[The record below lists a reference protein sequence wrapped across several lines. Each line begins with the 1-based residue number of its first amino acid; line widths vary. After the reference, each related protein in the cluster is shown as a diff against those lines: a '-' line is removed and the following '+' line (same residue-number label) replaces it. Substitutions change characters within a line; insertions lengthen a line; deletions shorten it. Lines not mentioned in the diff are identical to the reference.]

1 MKPDGDE
8 ETHQG
13 NMCVA
18 NIDNAQDGA
27 DKLVT
32 GSFQGLLRIYYPRQA
47 GFRVTDLMLEQNLE
61 EPILQVA
68 AGRFSSNTNG
78 VALAVLHPRRLVVYT
93 VSAMKGQDNE
103 TSYYDLKRAYV
114 HNLDRTAYNFCYGS
128 FGKGHDSDYICV
140 QSMDGQ
146 LQMIEQERLAFSRF
160 LNNFLCPGPL
170 DYVPEIDAFVTMNSN
185 MELQCYKYQMLSSSS
200 GKKQSEMKE
209 SNLVSTKKVQ
219 VDWSLNLGEPAV
231 AIKVCRFTEGLA
243 SGDADIMVLGERTL
257 FAVSPKGEIRSQKKL
272 DYDPSCL
279 LAYKVSDA
287 EDATNNLMVGNY
299 QQSMMIYKGNQLV
312 WAARLNSAPVCLAVG
327 NFGSVKGFVCSL
339 NDECQ
344 AMVTYMG
351 TDPPMQGVNTGDNK
365 DLDYEAMDAEHRRL
379 LKVIRQANTGNLT
392 EPSDK
397 LSLRAQVPETLS
409 TGRDEDM
416 FPNDDDCARNDQGKF
431 ISVMVKLFVGYNG
444 RDELNDVSISL
455 KVPPAFMIQQSN
467 ILLPSLRG
475 GNRTPLVLNLRFR
488 VSKSIVPCEMTVPV
502 VAAYTTATG
511 EPRTARTTIELPLC
525 LACFC
530 VPPLKNCQY
539 MFTLDTNRPP
549 PSLIDL
555 FGDVLNPAME
565 QHPDVKR
572 TAANVMTIIYHAT
585 GIDVTI
591 LVSKKSGRYRLQSGS
606 FEALSL
612 VTRVLTAKMEHHF
625 KDDKGGEPFTVSFK
639 ELLPL
644 HDYFVLIDKHHE
656 KRKKMDELRKV
667 LEDRAHQFRVV
678 QKRLLVRFKDK
689 NPTPLSQLDVL
700 FNDTYNSLLKLGE
713 QMKNTEDDLKDAT
726 THLVCATQLMVFL
739 IRFKYGLDEE
749 NFAVLRQYLSST
761 VTDSLDQGWEEVT
774 DASMTHLLR
783 TVLAKNARD
792 SATVAQPLKPLE
804 DTTKFKRHIQIVCD
818 RLQKGLR
825 LVPLTEGGKSKGNK
839 NKSASVSIAA
849 VVQKEDDPIEEKEE
863 PAEEKEEVK
872 VEDEEQFDVE
882 DQAGDEDRL
891 VSGEAEVEFDGEDED
906 Y

>member
-1 MKPDGDE
+1 MSLFQAREWWSVKPDGDE

-18 NIDNAQDGA
+18 NIDNAADGA
-27 DKLVT
+27 DKLIT

-61 EPILQVA
+61 EPILQLD

-78 VALAVLHPRRLVVYT
+78 LALAVLHPRRLVVYT
-93 VSAMKGQDNE
+93 VSAMKGQDDE

-114 HNLDRTAYNFCYGS
+114 HNLDRTAYNFC
-128 FGKGHDSDYICV
+128 FGHFGGGHDQDYICV

-146 LQMIEQERLAFSRF
+146 LQLFEQERLAFSRF
-160 LNNFLCPGPL
+160 LNDFLCPGPL
-170 DYVPEIDAFVTMNSN
+170 CYVPKLDSFVTINSN
-185 MELQCYKYQMLSSSS
+185 MGLQCYKYQMLSSSS
-200 GKKQSEMKE
+200 GMKQSEMKD

-219 VDWSLNLGEPAV
+219 VDWSLNLGEAALALHV
-231 AIKVCRFTEGLA
+231 ARFSEGL
-243 SGDADIMVLGERTL
+243 SPGECDIVVLGERTL
-257 FAVSPKGEIRSQKKL
+257 FTVTSKGDIRSQKKL
-272 DYDPSCL
+272 DFNPSCL
-279 LAYKVSDA
+279 VAYAVSKE
-287 EDATNNLMVGNY
+287 EDAMQNLIMGNY
-299 QQSMMIYKGNQLV
+299 QQSMMIYKDTQLV
-312 WAARLNSAPVCLAVG
+312 WAARLQSAPVCLAVG
-327 NFGSVKGFVCSL
+327 TFGGVRGFVCSL

-344 AMVTYMG
+344 AVITYMG

-365 DLDYEAMDAEHRRL
+365 DLDYEAMDAEHKRL

-397 LSLRAQVPETLS
+397 LTLRAQIPDALFA
-409 TGRDEDM
+409 GRDEDV
-416 FPNDDDCARNDQGKF
+416 FPNDDDCARNDQGGF
-431 ISVMVKLFVGYNG
+431 VSVMVKLFVGYTG
-444 RDELNDVSISL
+444 RDEVNDVSISL
-455 KVPPAFMIQQSN
+455 KVPPAFMTQQTN

-511 EPRTARTTIELPLC
+511 EPRTARTTIDLPMLLC
-525 LACFC
+525 CYA

-555 FGDVLNPAME
+555 FGGVLNPAMA

-572 TAANVMTIIYHAT
+572 TAPNVMTIIYY
-585 GIDVTI
+585 GSGLDVTI

-612 VTRVLTAKMEHHF
+612 MTRLLVERMEAHF
-625 KDDKGGEPFTVSFK
+625 KNDKGSEPFTVSFK

-656 KRKKMDELRKV
+656 KRVKMQELRKV

-700 FNDTYNSLLKLGE
+700 FNDTYNSLLELGD
-713 QMKNTEDDLKDAT
+713 QMQNTEDGLKDAT
-726 THLVCATQLMVFL
+726 NHLVCATQLMVFL

-749 NFAVLRQYLSST
+749 NFTVLNHYLSST

-774 DASMTHLLR
+774 DAAMTHLLR

-825 LVPLTEGGKSKGNK
+825 LVPLTGSGGGKAGNS
-839 NKSASVSIAA
+839 KSASASIAA
-849 VVQKEDDPIEEKEE
+849 VVQREDAPIEPSPEPEEKEE
-863 PAEEKEEVK
+863 GPLMP
-872 VEDEEQFDVE
+872 ED
-882 DQAGDEDRL
+882 
-891 VSGEAEVEFDGEDED
+891 
-906 Y
+906 